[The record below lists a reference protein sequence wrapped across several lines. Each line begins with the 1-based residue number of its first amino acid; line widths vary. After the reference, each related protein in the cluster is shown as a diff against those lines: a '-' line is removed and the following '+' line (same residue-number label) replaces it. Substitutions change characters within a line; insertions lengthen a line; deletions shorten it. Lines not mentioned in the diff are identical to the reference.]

1 VVGGEADKSMSEVVK
16 RPRGRPPSRELPFS
30 QEIAESICQR
40 LANGES
46 LLAICENEGYP
57 TRDTV
62 RKWADID
69 PDFHMQYVRAREA
82 QAEHYVDEM
91 TLIADDGRN
100 DFMEKQRQNGET
112 FVDVNRE
119 HLDRSKIRIATR
131 QWIIERV
138 LANKYGPKP
147 QVVVQN
153 NQQNVVSLDPVEAA
167 QIYQKTITG
176 G

>member
-1 VVGGEADKSMSEVVK
+1 VVGGEADKSMSEVAK

-46 LLAICENEGYP
+46 LIAICENEGYP

-69 PDFHMQYVRAREA
+69 PDFHTQYVRARE
-82 QAEHYVDEM
+82 EM

-131 QWIIERV
+131 QWVIERV

-153 NQQNVVSLDPVEAA
+153 NQQNVVSMDPVEAA
-167 QIYQKTITG
+167 QLYQKTISG